1 MRLPK
6 IWFITCPLGDAVTT
20 GWRVNGML
28 RINGIHAFRGVR
40 FKVMLVYLLLILFA
54 MELFGAYFIQ
64 SLNQYILRN
73 YERTIAH
80 EAEFLANVFST
91 PLGSFA
97 GQGTAIRRFV
107 RPFSE
112 VAGSSVYILDK
123 DGTVVGT
130 SANPFLV
137 GQKRVDPEVTGA
149 LLGLQSQEIALDPQ
163 TRSRQLY
170 LAVPVK
176 YKGQVVGAVEFVAPM
191 EAVYRSISR
200 IIILFAT
207 GTLFALGLTAVLA
220 VIIARTIT
228 GPITAVTRR
237 ARALAGGDFNQ
248 TVEIYS
254 NDEIG
259 ELASTFNMLTGRLR
273 SAIASTEQEKSRL
286 QAIMSTMSDGVIA
299 TNGSDDILLMNP
311 AAAQL
316 LHCTRSALGAK
327 LATVLPGKFSEDQVH
342 VVELEEHTVA
352 VSVTALRE
360 RGQARGTKSGRV
372 YVMRDVTEEIR
383 LESARR
389 RFVADVS
396 HELRTPITTIKSYVE
411 ALLEGAMHDT
421 SLTVRFLQVMDRE
434 TNRMTRLIRDLLQ
447 LSRLDAGY
455 EVAHKAPVLV
465 SELLSG
471 LEERF
476 SLMVFRAG
484 IRFETLLRGAA
495 KVWIDRDQIDQ
506 VLDNVVSNSLK
517 HTSSNG
523 HITVEASIDRER
535 EVAVLRLADD
545 GQGIPATE
553 LPYIFDRF
561 YRVDKARSR
570 ELGGTGLG
578 LAIAREIIQRHDGE
592 IYIESAE
599 GIGTTV
605 RIILPLALQ
614 DDTGEGVK

>member
-1 MRLPK
+1 MS
-6 IWFITCPLGDAVTT
+6 G
-20 GWRVNGML
+20 VN
-28 RINGIHAFRGVR
+28 AFQGVR
-40 FKVMLVYLLLILFA
+40 FKIMLVYLLLILFA
-54 MELFGAYFIQ
+54 MELIGAYFIQ

-73 YERTIAH
+73 YEHTIAH
-80 EAEFLANVFST
+80 EAQFLANVFST

-97 GQGTAIRRFV
+97 DQGTAIRQFV

-149 LLGLQSQEIALDPQ
+149 LLGLQSQEIAVDPQ
-163 TRSRQLY
+163 TGSRQLY
-170 LAVPVK
+170 LALPVK

-191 EAVYRSISR
+191 DAVYRSISR

-237 ARALAGGDFNQ
+237 ARALAGGDFDQ
-248 TVEIYS
+248 KVEIYS

-259 ELASTFNMLTGRLR
+259 ELASTFNMLAGRLR
-273 SAIASTEQEKSRL
+273 NAIASTEQEKSRL

-299 TNGSDDILLMNP
+299 TNGSDDILLINP

-316 LHCTRSALGAK
+316 LQCTRSVLGAK
-327 LATVLPGKFSEDQVH
+327 LATVLPGKFSEGQID
-342 VVELEEHTVA
+342 VVELAEHTIT

-360 RGQARGTKSGRV
+360 RGQARGAKSGRV
-372 YVMRDVTEEIR
+372 YVMRDVTEETR
-383 LESARR
+383 LEGARR

-411 ALLEGAMHDT
+411 ALLEGAMHDP
-421 SLTVRFLQVMDRE
+421 SLTKRFLQVMDRE

-455 EVAHKAPVLV
+455 AVARKEPVDV
-465 SELLSG
+465 SELFRG
-471 LEERF
+471 LAERF
-476 SLMVFRAG
+476 SLMAFRAG
-484 IRFETLLRGAA
+484 IRFETVLHGDA

-517 HTSSNG
+517 HTSANG
-523 HITVEASIDRER
+523 HITVEASIDRNR
-535 EVAVLRLADD
+535 EVAVIRLADD
-545 GQGIPATE
+545 GQGISANE

-578 LAIAREIIQRHDGE
+578 LAIAREIIQRHEGE

-599 GIGTTV
+599 GVGTTA
-605 RIILPLALQ
+605 RILLPLASRTVA
-614 DDTGEGVK
+614 DGGVE